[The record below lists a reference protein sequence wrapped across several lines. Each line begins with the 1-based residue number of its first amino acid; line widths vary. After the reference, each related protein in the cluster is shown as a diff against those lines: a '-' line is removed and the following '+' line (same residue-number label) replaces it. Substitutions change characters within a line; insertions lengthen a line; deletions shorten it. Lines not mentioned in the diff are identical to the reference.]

1 MRVVRT
7 VFVAL
12 VAAGSACD
20 LAQIRRRAAAG
31 VAATAMA
38 AAVLFAS
45 LIAVALGLAQVG

>member
-7 VFVAL
+7 ALVAL

-20 LAQIRRRAAAG
+20 LAQIGRWAAAG
-31 VAATAMA
+31 VTAAAIA

-45 LIAVALGLAQVG
+45 LIAVALGLA